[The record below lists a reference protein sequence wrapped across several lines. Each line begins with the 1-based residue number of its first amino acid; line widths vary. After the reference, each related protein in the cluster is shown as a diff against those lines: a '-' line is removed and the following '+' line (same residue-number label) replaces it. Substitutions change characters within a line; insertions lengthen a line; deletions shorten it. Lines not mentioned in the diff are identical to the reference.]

1 MKLAVITT
9 PTFFGGEE
17 ELVRRLFDSGLERL
31 HLRKPGATREE
42 LARFLDSLRASD
54 RARIV
59 LHDHFR
65 LCLRYGCAGVHLNSR
80 NPSLPAELEGVSV
93 SRSCH
98 SLEELGTWKESCNY
112 LFLSPIFNS
121 ISKHGYGSGFTAEEL
136 AGSGLIDAKTVAL
149 GGVTSENL
157 YVLKGLGFGGA
168 AVLGTV
174 WKSPDPVSQVRALL
188 SSLQSLHQEPF

>member
-98 SLEELGTWKESCNY
+98 SLEELEAWKESCNY
-112 LFLSPIFNS
+112 LFLSPIYDS
-121 ISKHGYGSGFTAEEL
+121 ISKEGYGSAFPREEL
-136 AGSGLIDAKTVAL
+136 EKARESGLLDSRVYAL
-149 GGVTSENL
+149 GGVSLEHIDEL
-157 YVLKGLGFGGA
+157 RGLGFGGV
-168 AVLGTV
+168 AVLGAL
-174 WKSPDPVSQVRALL
+174 WQSSDPVACLRALL
-188 SSLQSLHQEPF
+188 SAL

>member
-9 PTFFGGEE
+9 PAFFGGEE

-98 SLEELGTWKESCNY
+98 SLEELGTWKENCNY
-112 LFLSPIFNS
+112 LFLSPIYDS
-121 ISKHGYGSGFTAEEL
+121 ISKEGYGSAFPREEL
-136 AGSGLIDAKTVAL
+136 EKARESGLLDSRVYAL
-149 GGVTSENL
+149 GGVSLEHIDEL
-157 YVLKGLGFGGA
+157 RGLGFGGV
-168 AVLGTV
+168 AVLGAL
-174 WKSPDPVSQVRALL
+174 WQSSDPVACLRALL
-188 SSLQSLHQEPF
+188 SAL

>member
-9 PTFFGGEE
+9 PAFFGGEE

-112 LFLSPIFNS
+112 LFLSPIYDS
-121 ISKHGYGSGFTAEEL
+121 ISKEGYGSAFPREEL
-136 AGSGLIDAKTVAL
+136 EKARESGLLDSRVYAL
-149 GGVTSENL
+149 GGVSLEHIDEL
-157 YVLKGLGFGGA
+157 RGLGFGGV
-168 AVLGTV
+168 AVLGAL
-174 WKSPDPVSQVRALL
+174 WQSSDPVACLRALL
-188 SSLQSLHQEPF
+188 SAL

>member
-112 LFLSPIFNS
+112 LFLSPIYDS
-121 ISKHGYGSGFTAEEL
+121 ISKEGYGSAFPRKEL
-136 AGSGLIDAKTVAL
+136 EKARESGLLDSRVYAL
-149 GGVTSENL
+149 GGVSLEHIDEL
-157 YVLKGLGFGGA
+157 RGLGFGGV
-168 AVLGTV
+168 AVLGAL
-174 WKSPDPVSQVRALL
+174 WQSSDPVACLRALL
-188 SSLQSLHQEPF
+188 SAL

>member
-112 LFLSPIFNS
+112 LFLSPIYDS
-121 ISKHGYGSGFTAEEL
+121 ISKEGYGSAFPREEL
-136 AGSGLIDAKTVAL
+136 EKARESGLLDSRVYAL
-149 GGVTSENL
+149 GGVSLEHIDEL
-157 YVLKGLGFGGA
+157 RGLGFGGV
-168 AVLGTV
+168 AVLGAL
-174 WKSPDPVSQVRALL
+174 WQSSDPVACLRALL
-188 SSLQSLHQEPF
+188 SAL

>member
-112 LFLSPIFNS
+112 LFLSPIYDS
-121 ISKHGYGSGFTAEEL
+121 ISKEGYGSAFPREEL
-136 AGSGLIDAKTVAL
+136 EKARESGLLDSRVYAL
-149 GGVTSENL
+149 GGVSLEHIDEL
-157 YVLKGLGFGGA
+157 RGLGFGGV
-168 AVLGTV
+168 AVLGALWQSSDSV
-174 WKSPDPVSQVRALL
+174 ACLRALL
-188 SSLQSLHQEPF
+188 SAL

>member
-42 LARFLDSLRASD
+42 LVRFLDSLRASD

-112 LFLSPIFNS
+112 LFLSPIYDS
-121 ISKHGYGSGFTAEEL
+121 ISKEGYGSAFPREEL
-136 AGSGLIDAKTVAL
+136 EKARESGLLDSRVYAL
-149 GGVTSENL
+149 GGVSLEHIDEL
-157 YVLKGLGFGGA
+157 RGLGFGGV
-168 AVLGTV
+168 AVLGAL
-174 WKSPDPVSQVRALL
+174 WQSSDPVACLRALL
-188 SSLQSLHQEPF
+188 SAL

>member
-9 PTFFGGEE
+9 PAFFGGEE

-42 LARFLDSLRASD
+42 LVRFLDSLRASD

-59 LHDHFR
+59 LHDHFG

-112 LFLSPIFNS
+112 LFLSPIYDS
-121 ISKHGYGSGFTAEEL
+121 ISKEGYGFAFPREEL
-136 AGSGLIDAKTVAL
+136 EKARESGLLDSRVYAL
-149 GGVTSENL
+149 GGVSLEHIDEL
-157 YVLKGLGFGGA
+157 RGLGFGGV
-168 AVLGTV
+168 AVLGAL
-174 WKSPDPVSQVRALL
+174 WQSSDPVACLRALL
-188 SSLQSLHQEPF
+188 SAL

>member
-9 PTFFGGEE
+9 PAFFGGEE

-42 LARFLDSLRASD
+42 LVRFLDSLRASD

-112 LFLSPIFNS
+112 LFLSPIYDS
-121 ISKHGYGSGFTAEEL
+121 ISKEGYGSAFPREEL
-136 AGSGLIDAKTVAL
+136 EKARESGLLDSRVYAL
-149 GGVTSENL
+149 GGVSLEHIDEL
-157 YVLKGLGFGGA
+157 RGLGFGGV
-168 AVLGTV
+168 AVLGAL
-174 WKSPDPVSQVRALL
+174 WQSSDPVACLRALL
-188 SSLQSLHQEPF
+188 SAL

>member
-42 LARFLDSLRASD
+42 LARFLDSLLASD

-112 LFLSPIFNS
+112 LFLSPIYDS
-121 ISKHGYGSGFTAEEL
+121 ISKEGYGSAFPREEL
-136 AGSGLIDAKTVAL
+136 EKARESGLLDSRVYAL
-149 GGVTSENL
+149 GGVSLEHIDEL
-157 YVLKGLGFGGA
+157 RGLGFGGV
-168 AVLGTV
+168 AVLGAL
-174 WKSPDPVSQVRALL
+174 WQSSDPVACLRALL
-188 SSLQSLHQEPF
+188 SAL

>member
-9 PTFFGGEE
+9 PAFFGGEE

-98 SLEELGTWKESCNY
+98 SMEELRTWKENCNY
-112 LFLSPIFNS
+112 LFLSPIYDS
-121 ISKHGYGSGFTAEEL
+121 ISKEGYGSAFPREEL
-136 AGSGLIDAKTVAL
+136 EKARESGLLDSRVYAL
-149 GGVTSENL
+149 GGVSLEHIDEL
-157 YVLKGLGFGGA
+157 RGLGFGGV
-168 AVLGTV
+168 AVLGAL
-174 WKSPDPVSQVRALL
+174 WQSSDPVACLRALL
-188 SSLQSLHQEPF
+188 SAL

>member
-9 PTFFGGEE
+9 PAFFGGEE

-59 LHDHFR
+59 LHDHFG

-98 SLEELGTWKESCNY
+98 SLEELEAWKESCNY
-112 LFLSPIFNS
+112 LFLSPIYDS
-121 ISKHGYGSGFTAEEL
+121 ISKEGYGSAFPRKEL
-136 AGSGLIDAKTVAL
+136 EKARESGLLDSRVYAL
-149 GGVTSENL
+149 GGVSLEHIDEL
-157 YVLKGLGFGGA
+157 RGLGFGGV
-168 AVLGTV
+168 AVLGSL
-174 WKSPDPVSQVRALL
+174 WQSSDPVACLRALL
-188 SSLQSLHQEPF
+188 SAL

>member
-9 PTFFGGEE
+9 PAFFGGEE

-42 LARFLDSLRASD
+42 LVRFLDSLRASD

-59 LHDHFR
+59 LHDHFG

-98 SLEELGTWKESCNY
+98 SLEELRNWKESCNY
-112 LFLSPIFNS
+112 LFLSPIYDS
-121 ISKHGYGSGFTAEEL
+121 ISKEGYGFAFPREEL
-136 AGSGLIDAKTVAL
+136 EKARESGLLDSRVYAL
-149 GGVTSENL
+149 GGVSLEHIDEL
-157 YVLKGLGFGGA
+157 RGLGFGGV
-168 AVLGTV
+168 AVLGAL
-174 WKSPDPVSQVRALL
+174 WQSSDPVACLRALL
-188 SSLQSLHQEPF
+188 SAL

>member
-9 PTFFGGEE
+9 PAFFGGEE

-42 LARFLDSLRASD
+42 LVRFLDSLRASD

-98 SLEELGTWKESCNY
+98 SLEELRTWKESCNY
-112 LFLSPIFNS
+112 LFLSPIYDS
-121 ISKHGYGSGFTAEEL
+121 ISKEGYGFAFPREEL
-136 AGSGLIDAKTVAL
+136 EKARESGLLDSRVYAL
-149 GGVTSENL
+149 GGVSLEHIDEL
-157 YVLKGLGFGGA
+157 RGLGFGGV
-168 AVLGTV
+168 AVLGAL
-174 WKSPDPVSQVRALL
+174 WQSSDPVACLRALL
-188 SSLQSLHQEPF
+188 SAL